1 MTTPRQWRANRI
13 NARSST
19 GPRSN
24 EGKARSAHNARRHGL
39 SIPIAADRH
48 LGAEAEALAR
58 EIARDHTVPRAIELS
73 RGIAEAQVD
82 LYRAR
87 EVRRG
92 LLQHALAETVAPP
105 RAHMRPPPHGVEPRS
120 NRSPATDAQII
131 ARVLADL
138 SQKLHAI
145 RRYEARALARRKFAI
160 RAFNSALKDHVVARA
175 NRPAPRG
182 GANRISGS

>member
-39 SIPIAADRH
+39 SIPIAADPQ
-48 LGAEAEALAR
+48 LGAEAEALAH
-58 EIARDHTVPRAIELS
+58 EIARGHTVARAIELS

-87 EVRRG
+87 EVRHA
-92 LLQHALAETVAPP
+92 LLQHALADTASPARAQWPP
-105 RAHMRPPPHGVEPRS
+105 SDDLGTERTSG
-120 NRSPATDAQII
+120 RSPERDAQIM
-131 ARVLADL
+131 AQALADL
-138 SQKLHAI
+138 SQKLHAV

-160 RAFNSALKDHVVARA
+160 RAFNSALKEHV
-175 NRPAPRG
+175 
-182 GANRISGS
+182 GAWAGQPSGRSNRIPGS

>member
-1 MTTPRQWRANRI
+1 MTTARQLRANRI

-24 EGKARSAHNARRHGL
+24 EGKARSAQNALRHGL
-39 SIPIAADRH
+39 SIPIAADPQ

-58 EIARDHTVPRAIELS
+58 EIARGHTFPRAIEFS
-73 RGIAEAQVD
+73 REIAEAQID

-87 EVRRG
+87 RVRHA
-92 LLQHALAETVAPP
+92 LWQHALADTASPAGAEKRLPSDNLRT
-105 RAHMRPPPHGVEPRS
+105 EPTS
-120 NRSPATDAQII
+120 GRSPATDAQIM
-131 ARVLADL
+131 AQALADL

-160 RAFNSALKDHVVARA
+160 RAFNNSALKDHVAARA
-175 NRPAPRG
+175 NRSAR
-182 GANRISGS
+182 S

>member
-39 SIPIAADRH
+39 SIPIAADPQ
-48 LGAEAEALAR
+48 LGAEAEALAH
-58 EIARDHTVPRAIELS
+58 EIARGHTIPRAIELS

-87 EVRRG
+87 EVRHA
-92 LLQHALAETVAPP
+92 LLQHALADIASSA
-105 RAHMRPPPHGVEPRS
+105 RAQSWRLSDDLGIERTS
-120 NRSPATDAQII
+120 GRSPERDAQIM
-131 ARVLADL
+131 AQALADL
-138 SQKLHAI
+138 SQKLHAV

-175 NRPAPRG
+175 D
-182 GANRISGS
+182 